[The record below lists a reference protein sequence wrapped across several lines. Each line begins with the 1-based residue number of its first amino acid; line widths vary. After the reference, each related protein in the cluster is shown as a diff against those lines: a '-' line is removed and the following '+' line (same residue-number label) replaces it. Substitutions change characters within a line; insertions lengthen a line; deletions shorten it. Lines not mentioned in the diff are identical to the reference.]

1 METIKQIT
9 NYPHY
14 EIDIHGNI
22 YSNRFGKRKQLKPIL
37 ATQAKKQYLQVG
49 LFNEHNRRNSKG
61 QRVPKM
67 LYVHRLVWETFMGEI
82 PPKMTINHKNEN
94 KLDCSLENLEMMS
107 LSENISAYHETKTTG
122 LLRHKRDELIKH
134 HKDLGTYQ
142 KVADKFNVSVSSVFR
157 IMKNYRRTTSGIEK
171 LDTIQDE
178 YTLMDMRKSY
188 AREKIGL
195 PPTSLTK

>member
-1 METIKQIT
+1 MKQIP

-14 EIDIHGNI
+14 EIDTQGNV
-22 YSNRFGKRKQLKPIL
+22 YSTRYGKRKKLKPIL
-37 ATQAKKQYLQVG
+37 ATQAKKQYIQVG
-49 LFNEHNRRNSKG
+49 LFNEYNKRNSKG
-61 QRVPKM
+61 LRIPKM
-67 LYVHRLVWETFMGEI
+67 LYVHRLVWETFVGEI

-94 KLDCSLENLEMMS
+94 KLDCSLENLEMMT
-107 LSENISAYHETKTTG
+107 LSENISAYHETKAAG

-134 HKDLGTYQ
+134 HKNLGTYQ

-157 IMKNYRRTTSGIEK
+157 IMKNYRRTKTGIQK
-171 LDTIQDE
+171 LHNIQDE

-188 AREKIGL
+188 ARESIGL